1 MAERRSG
8 KVARKSPRAR
18 PTISATD
25 AAKTFGRLVDRVRE
39 ERAVYV
45 IERGGTPVAEIGPV
59 AAASCTVADLVEVLR
74 TRPPLDKRYL
84 REVEAGVKAW
94 NKPALPRDRWT
105 S

>member
-1 MAERRSG
+1 MTEKRSDRVG
-8 KVARKSPRAR
+8 RGDPRAR

-59 AAASCTVADLVEVLR
+59 AAASCTMADLVGVLR
-74 TRPPLDKRYL
+74 ARAPLDEAYL
-84 REVEAGVKAW
+84 REVESGVKAW
-94 NKPALPRDRWT
+94 NKPSVPRDQWT

>member
-74 TRPPLDKRYL
+74 TRPRLDKGYL
-84 REVEAGVKAW
+84 REVAAGVKAW
-94 NKPALPRDRWT
+94 NKPSVPRDRWT

>member
-1 MAERRSG
+1 MTETRSVKATRSG
-8 KVARKSPRAR
+8 SRAR

-59 AAASCTVADLVEVLR
+59 AAASCTLADLVEVLR
-74 TRPPLDKRYL
+74 TRSPLDKAYL
-84 REVEAGVKAW
+84 REVGSGVKAW
-94 NKPALPRDRWT
+94 NKPAVPRDRWT